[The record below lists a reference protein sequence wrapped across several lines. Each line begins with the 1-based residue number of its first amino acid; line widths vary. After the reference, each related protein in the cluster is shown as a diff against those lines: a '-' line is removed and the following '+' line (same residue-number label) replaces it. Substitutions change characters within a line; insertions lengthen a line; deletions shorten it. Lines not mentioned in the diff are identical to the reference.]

1 MATARSTALWRS
13 TIETP
18 LGPFT
23 VFVGEAG
30 VVLTRFE
37 NDDIRG
43 GNRADHREPD
53 AAESDAEPD
62 AVDDRRRTAAVR
74 REVDAY
80 FRGTLEVFETPAD
93 LSALGDGFPRRA
105 LEVVRTIPYGEL
117 WTYGDVAAAAG
128 AARGGRAAGSALARC
143 PIELFVP
150 CHRVVRAGPTLGSYG
165 RHDDRRRFLLR
176 LEGALPGASPRA

>member
-1 MATARSTALWRS
+1 MPAARSTAIWR
-13 TIETP
+13 TTTVTP
-18 LGPFT
+18 LGPYT

-30 VVLTRFE
+30 VVRTSF
-37 NDDIRG
+37 DDDA
-43 GNRADHREPD
+43 ADG
-53 AAESDAEPD
+53 AESDGVDLD
-62 AVDDRRRTAAVR
+62 AVENRRRTASVR
-74 REVDAY
+74 REIDAY
-80 FRGTLEVFETPAD
+80 FRGTLRAFETPAD
-93 LSALGDGFPRRA
+93 LSALGNGFARRA

-128 AARGGRAAGSALARC
+128 ALRGGRAAGSALARC

-176 LEGALPGASPRA
+176 LEGSLPGASPRA

>member
-1 MATARSTALWRS
+1 MSAARSGTIWR
-13 TIETP
+13 TRIETP

-30 VVLTRFE
+30 ILRTRFDE
-37 NDDIRG
+37 DDARVETDG
-43 GNRADHREPD
+43 GEV
-53 AAESDAEPD
+53 ELD
-62 AVDDRRRTAAVR
+62 AVENRRRTASVR

-80 FRGTLEVFETPAD
+80 FRGRLRAFETPAD
-93 LSALGDGFPRRA
+93 LSALGDGFARRA

-117 WTYGDVAAAAG
+117 RTYGDVAAAAG
-128 AARGGRAAGSALARC
+128 TARGGRAAGSALARC

-165 RHDDRRRFLLR
+165 RHNDRRRFLLR
-176 LEGALPGASPRA
+176 LEGALPGGTPRA

>member
-1 MATARSTALWRS
+1 MILRS

-23 VFVGEAG
+23 IFSGDAGIVRTHFGEDG
-30 VVLTRFE
+30 SE
-37 NDDIRG
+37 
-43 GNRADHREPD
+43 ADLD
-53 AAESDAEPD
+53 AAE
-62 AVDDRRRTAAVR
+62 DRRRTALIR

-80 FRGTLEVFETPAD
+80 FCGELHAFETPAD
-93 LSALGDGFPRRA
+93 LSALGDGFVRRA
-105 LEVVRTIPYGEL
+105 LETVRTIPYGQM

-150 CHRVVRAGPTLGSYG
+150 CHRVVRAGPNLGSYG

-176 LEGALPGASPRA
+176 LEGAPADDPSHL

>member
-1 MATARSTALWRS
+1 MIVRT

-18 LGPFT
+18 LGSFT
-23 VFVGEAG
+23 IFSGDAG
-30 VVLTRFE
+30 VVRTIFGE
-37 NDDIRG
+37 EDPD
-43 GNRADHREPD
+43 EPELD
-53 AAESDAEPD
+53 ASE
-62 AVDDRRRTAAVR
+62 DRRRGAAIR

-80 FRGTLEVFETPAD
+80 FGGTLRVFETPAD
-93 LSALGDGFPRRA
+93 LSSLGEGFTRRV
-105 LEVVRTIPYGEL
+105 LETVRTIPYGQM
-117 WTYGDVAAAAG
+117 WTYGDVAAVAG

-176 LEGALPGASPRA
+176 LEGALPNGSPRPHEREHMRRWAG

>member
-1 MATARSTALWRS
+1 MIVRT

-23 VFVGEAG
+23 IFSGDAG
-30 VVLTRFE
+30 VVRTIFGE
-37 NDDIRG
+37 EDPN
-43 GNRADHREPD
+43 EPELD
-53 AAESDAEPD
+53 AAE
-62 AVDDRRRTAAVR
+62 DRRRAASIR

-80 FRGTLEVFETPAD
+80 FGGTLRSFETPAD
-93 LSALGDGFPRRA
+93 LSGLGEGFARRV
-105 LEVVRTIPYGEL
+105 LEMVRTIPYGQM

-150 CHRVVRAGPTLGSYG
+150 CHRVVRAGPSLGSYG

-176 LEGALPGASPRA
+176 LEGALSDGSAHP

>member
-1 MATARSTALWRS
+1 MIRT

-23 VFVGEAG
+23 VFAGDAG
-30 VVLTRFE
+30 VVRTLFVE
-37 NDDIRG
+37 DGSGDG
-43 GNRADHREPD
+43 AVLD
-53 AAESDAEPD
+53 ATE
-62 AVDDRRRTAAVR
+62 DRRRAAPIR
-74 REVDAY
+74 REVEAY
-80 FRGTLEVFETPAD
+80 FRGALRAFETPAD
-93 LSALGDGFPRRA
+93 LSDTGDGFARRV
-105 LEVVRTIPYGEL
+105 LETVRTIPYGQM

-150 CHRVVRAGPTLGSYG
+150 CHRVVRAGPDLGSYG

-176 LEGALPGASPRA
+176 LEGALPDASSRP